1 MGKQANKTLIGVFVV
16 GAISLLVAA
25 VLVLGGGRL
34 FRKTFKVVM
43 FFEGSI
49 KGLNIGSPVMFRGVK
64 IGSVTD
70 INLILSTKDLSL
82 RIPVVAELDLE
93 RWVLTGGE
101 RRDPRRLKQLIDR
114 GLRAQLQ
121 TQSFVTGQLLIALD
135 FFPDKPAR
143 YDGTVKEYPEIP
155 TMPTTLEAL
164 SKTLEELPLK
174 EIVTKLEL
182 AIDGIQKL
190 VNSPET
196 RESLESLNHTLKNTQ
211 KVVQHIDEQVE
222 PLMMSLAKTSETAQE
237 TLTQAK
243 SSMSAI
249 EGNIK
254 DLAATTKETLKTT
267 QDALKQAERTLGTYS
282 EDSPASYELNRTL
295 KEMSAAA
302 RSLKLLSDYLERHP
316 EALLRG
322 KPKQE
327 GVSK

>member
-1 MGKQANKTLIGVFVV
+1 
-16 GAISLLVAA
+16 
-25 VLVLGGGRL
+25 
-34 FRKTFKVVM
+34 M